1 MLYYNREEK
10 KENKMSTRKL
20 VMYDILVA
28 CYKNYSNKPKE
39 LLSRMADS
47 SGIAKMAILLA
58 WNMVKNINRSKK
70 KLLSVIGCNGK
81 EYFSLKVED
90 FSGAHR
96 KKEIEK
102 ILNKWLEESDVAIM
116 NFSYADNKTVELT
129 INKTKHNHPRKT
141 R

>member
-1 MLYYNREEK
+1 
-10 KENKMSTRKL
+10 MSTRKL
-20 VMYDILVA
+20 IMYDILVA

-47 SGIAKMAILLA
+47 SGIAKMAIPLA
-58 WNMVKNINRSKK
+58 LNMVKTINRSKK
-70 KLLSVIGCNGK
+70 KLLSVIGCSEK

-90 FSGAHR
+90 FSGAQR
-96 KKEIEK
+96 KKEIQK
-102 ILNKWLEESDVAIM
+102 TLTKLLEESDVAIIM
-116 NFSYADNKTVELT
+116 TFSYADNKTVELT

>member
-1 MLYYNREEK
+1 
-10 KENKMSTRKL
+10 MSTRKL
-20 VMYDILVA
+20 IMYDILVA

-58 WNMVKNINRSKK
+58 WNMVKTINRSKK

-81 EYFSLKVED
+81 EYFSLTVED
-90 FSGAHR
+90 FSGAQR